1 MKTVQE
7 QIAVMLAWISGKPI
21 EIKKYDD
28 TFWSKV
34 LEPAWNWAD
43 YDYRVKPEPKVIY
56 VNLYKSGAWGRVY
69 ESREKAADH
78 CTGVEDVCRVGV
90 KFIEAPCQD

>member
-7 QIAVMLAWISGKPI
+7 QIAVMRAWTEGKPI
-21 EIKKYDD
+21 EIKKYDH

-34 LEPAWNWAD
+34 SEPAWNWAD
-43 YDYRVKPEPKVIY
+43 YDYRVKSEPKVIY
-56 VNLYKSGAWGRVY
+56 INQYKDGSWGLGHD
-69 ESREKAADH
+69 SREQAVAAAATGDKAA
-78 CTGVEDVCRVGV
+78 VGV